1 MTTLTVWSTFLVA
14 LVAINITVREFLRC
28 GKRFFLGGGLR
39 FFRRCRLL
47 FGRDQ
52 HNLSSSGLN
61 LLLRG
66 FSSNNNLGTLARH
79 GELAFERSGTKGAHG
94 GQCGGVAISTRGSE
108 RRVLLEARGTG
119 RGGGSRSGR
128 VILSRTRC
136 LIRRIRNGDK
146 DL

>member
-1 MTTLTVWSTFLVA
+1 MTTLTVWSAFLVA

-94 GQCGGVAISTRGSE
+94 GQCS
-108 RRVLLEARGTG
+108 RVGLLICNLPPPSIMTQDVNPVPVPDGAAVSAR
-119 RGGGSRSGR
+119 SLC
-128 VILSRTRC
+128 V
-136 LIRRIRNGDK
+136 K
-146 DL
+146 